1 MPNGKVV
8 RKRRILLTVVESA
21 QILHESMRSEIT
33 SALNIMKNETLYNLS
48 VESPLLR
55 DADILDT
62 QSISAT
68 WRGGLEPKA
77 RLMIDASLQK
87 GEVLKEW
94 VTRRVEEGEE
104 LLNSAEDKLRV
115 IQGFEK
121 EGQLLETLGENV
133 L

>member
-1 MPNGKVV
+1 MEKSSERDGT
-8 RKRRILLTVVESA
+8 LLTVVESA

-33 SALNIMKNETLYNLS
+33 SSLNIMKNETLYNLS